1 MSSALETDLIKNL
14 GDTQVEHLV
23 RQSMEAKAR
32 AHCPYSKFPVGA
44 AILCEDGTIYLGC
57 NIENAAY
64 SLGLCAER
72 TACAKAVS
80 EGKKRFIAIA
90 LSSDVT
96 EDFVSPCGAC
106 RQFLAEFGLDLVVYM
121 AKPSFSVKKTTLR
134 DLLPMAFTDS
144 TLFSNTNNSSANS
157 SNILQF

>member
-1 MSSALETDLIKNL
+1 MSSSALETDLIKNL

-23 RQSMEAKAR
+23 RQSIEAKAR

-44 AILCEDGTIYLGC
+44 AILCEDGTIYLGELSKQYITGFKLTKIPFFLGC

-90 LSSDVT
+90 VSSDVT

-106 RQFLAEFGLDLVVYM
+106 RQFLAEV
-121 AKPSFSVKKTTLR
+121 
-134 DLLPMAFTDS
+134 
-144 TLFSNTNNSSANS
+144 NSL
-157 SNILQF
+157 LQFLT